1 MSGKLLI
8 VEDEE
13 DLLQMIEIM
22 AKHQNFECV
31 HDINGNKVVELAEAE
46 NPDLILLDLNLPMI
60 SGLGILRELKKRPHL
75 KAIPVIIFSA
85 IHETDVVREAIDLG
99 ANAYFTKGGHIKHL
113 FELVREYMKPEAG
126 TAQAPAAV

>member
-8 VEDEE
+8 IEDEE

-22 AKHQNFECV
+22 AKHQKFECT
-31 HDINGNKVVELAEAE
+31 HDINGDKAVELAEKTA
-46 NPDLILLDLNLPMI
+46 PDLILLDLNLPMI

-75 KAIPVIIFSA
+75 KDIPIIIFSA

-113 FELVREYMKPEAG
+113 FELVREYMKPPLDG
-126 TAQAPAAV
+126 AQPAAY